1 MAKLLNIL
9 EYKSKHLVMKNSMK
23 FAARIL
29 MLCFTLSMTGNL
41 YAQPSHP
48 PKKHKHRY
56 YYYPK
61 QNVYYD
67 PAASVYFVWESNHWK
82 PIPHYWSTSYFVY
95 SDSPRMEL
103 WIASE
108 HPYYYNAAH
117 RRTYYAYRVPT
128 PPPAPRPAPAQ
139 ARVRVDSRPK
149 PNVSFHLEINS
160 RPEPQPVYVE
170 ERVIVVKERGRGHH
184 HHGHGHGHHPGHGR
198 GRGHH

>member
-1 MAKLLNIL
+1 
-9 EYKSKHLVMKNSMK
+9 MKNSVK
-23 FAARIL
+23 FAARTLL
-29 MLCFTLSMTGNL
+29 MLCFTLSMTGSL
-41 YAQPSHP
+41 FAYPSHP
-48 PKKHKHRY
+48 PKKHRY

-61 QNVYYD
+61 HNVYYD
-67 PAASVYFVWESNHWK
+67 PGASVYFVWERNHWK
-82 PIPHYWSTSYFVY
+82 PVPQYYWSANYFVY

-108 HPYYYNAAH
+108 HPYYYNIEH
-117 RRTYYAYRVPT
+117 RRTYYAYRVPA
-128 PPPAPRPAPAQ
+128 PAPRPAQ

-170 ERVIVVKERGRGHH
+170 ERVIVVKERDRGHH
-184 HHGHGHGHHPGHGR
+184 HHGHGHRHHPGHGR

>member
-1 MAKLLNIL
+1 MAKPLNGL
-9 EYKSKHLVMKNSMK
+9 KYKSKHLVMKNSMK

-41 YAQPSHP
+41 YAYPSHP
-48 PKKHKHRY
+48 PKKQKHRY
-56 YYYPK
+56 YYYPR

-67 PAASVYFVWESNHWK
+67 PAASVYFVWERNHWK

-108 HPYYYNAAH
+108 HPYYYNPEH
-117 RRTYYAYRVPT
+117 RRTYCAYRVPA
-128 PPPAPRPAPAQ
+128 PAPRPAPAQ
-139 ARVRVDSRPK
+139 ARLRVDSRPK